1 MKLDLSA
8 RAISERL
15 AQVSAMSD
23 LATEKRLDAKLDL
36 GAQGISARL
45 AEVSKL
51 RELCMCLERA
61 SPQKNVRS
69 VDGPRSA
76 RDQNR

>member
-15 AQVSAMSD
+15 AQASAMSD

-36 GAQGISARL
+36 SAQGISARL
-45 AEVSKL
+45 TEVSKL
-51 RELCMCLERA
+51 RELCMHLERA
-61 SPQKNVRS
+61 NKSRA
-69 VDGPRSA
+69 G
-76 RDQNR
+76 DQ